1 MDEDSFKFE
10 IKVEV
15 ELKDGH
21 LNTRIYAP
29 DEELSKEAY
38 QVQRAYMMVIGQ
50 ATRERRCQLCGQT
63 LPTKGG
69 EE

>member
-15 ELKDGH
+15 ELKDGR

-29 DEELSKEAY
+29 DEELSKEYISIWTVEDACPY
-38 QVQRAYMMVIGQ
+38 
-50 ATRERRCQLCGQT
+50 
-63 LPTKGG
+63 K
-69 EE
+69 

>member
-38 QVQRAYMMVIGQ
+38 QVQRAYMMVIGH
-50 ATRERRCQLCGQT
+50 AIVERKPFG
-63 LPTKGG
+63 KGEARIW
-69 EE
+69 EEEE

>member
-15 ELKDGH
+15 ELKDGR

-29 DEELSKEAY
+29 DEELSKEAS
-38 QVQRAYMMVIGQ
+38 QVQRAYMMVIGH
-50 ATRERRCQLCGQT
+50 AIVERKPFGS
-63 LPTKGG
+63 G
-69 EE
+69 EAVLEEVEE

>member
-29 DEELSKEAY
+29 DEELY